1 MREPATFD
9 AEFGSRF
16 CLTVDTEE
24 SFDWDGPFSRVDHH
38 CRAVPAL
45 AEGQAFFAAAHVVP
59 TYFMDY
65 PVATNAACRD
75 ALGSAFA
82 DGAAEVGTH
91 LHPWVTP
98 PYAEAINPANSY
110 AGNLPAH
117 IEAEKLAVT
126 TNAIAEN
133 FGIAPKVYRA
143 GRYGIGPNSY
153 KILRDAGYVVDSS
166 IRPLFDYRDQ
176 GGPDFSHEGCA
187 PWWTDDEQQLLE
199 VPLTTCYLGWG
210 AKRWG
215 ADLYPA
221 LAKRPVTM
229 SLAARSR
236 MLSRIPLTPEGTP
249 VRLACAAIDR
259 ALADKLPV
267 LLLSFHSPSLAIG
280 GSPYVRDADDL
291 KQFYR
296 WFDTVFNHMAK
307 RGVRS
312 SHLGEIYQMARQPT

>member
-9 AEFGSRF
+9 ADFGPRF

-24 SFDWDGPFSRVDHH
+24 SFDWGGPFSRVDHH

-45 AEGQAFFAAAHVVP
+45 AQGQAFFAAAHVTP

-65 PVATNAACRD
+65 PVATNAECRA

-82 DGAAEVGTH
+82 DGSAEAGTH

-98 PYAEAINPANSY
+98 PYAEAVNPVNSY
-110 AGNLPAH
+110 AGNLPVYL
-117 IEAEKLAVT
+117 EAEKLAST
-126 TNAIAEN
+126 TSAIADN
-133 FGIAPKVYRA
+133 LGVRPKVYRA
-143 GRYGIGPNSY
+143 GRYGIGPNSHQ
-153 KILRDAGYVVDSS
+153 ILRDAGYIVDSS

-176 GGPDFSHEGCA
+176 GGPDFTQEGCT
-187 PWWTDDEQQLLE
+187 PWWTDAQRQLLE

-215 ADLYPA
+215 AALYPA
-221 LAKRPVTM
+221 LAKRKLGM
-229 SLAARSR
+229 ALAARSG

-249 VRLACAAIDR
+249 ARLACAAIDQ
-259 ALADKLPV
+259 ALTEKLPV
-267 LLLSFHSPSLAIG
+267 LVLSFHSPSLAVG
-280 GSPYVRDADDL
+280 GSPYVRDASDL

-296 WFDTVFNHMAK
+296 WFDTVFNHMAQ
-307 RGVRS
+307 RGVRA
-312 SHLGEIYQMARQPT
+312 SHLAEIYQKARQPT